1 MKLQR
6 RQKDIEKKIE
16 YHDIGETY
24 VDIMNDVFISF
35 VQQNYPSEKLIYDIK
50 IITKTTQEAMI
61 NLNKRYNSNMPLVR
75 TLL

>member
-1 MKLQR
+1 M
-6 RQKDIEKKIE
+6 
-16 YHDIGETY
+16 
-24 VDIMNDVFISF
+24 DIMNDVFISF

-50 IITKTTQEAMI
+50 IITKTTQDAMI

>member
-1 MKLQR
+1 
-6 RQKDIEKKIE
+6 
-16 YHDIGETY
+16 
-24 VDIMNDVFISF
+24 MNDVFISF

-50 IITKTTQEAMI
+50 IITKTTQDAMI